1 MSKNNAVN
9 PVIKNKFIIYQ
20 VLDEKGFFHQAY

>member
-1 MSKNNAVN
+1 MSKNNPVN
-9 PVIKNKFIIYQ
+9 HVRKNKFIFYQ